1 MPRSSKQKK
10 AILRVLQRSTSH
22 PSADWIYE
30 EVRKQIPN
38 ISLGTVYRNLN
49 MLQKEGSIV
58 DLSFAGAPSR
68 YDGKLEPHYHFRCVK
83 CACLFDIDQPVKG
96 DLDKGM
102 AQDFGFEVFGHRLE
116 FYGFCPDCRR
126 CNGQYE
132 RDRGL
137 SAVT

>member
-10 AILRVLQRSTSH
+10 AILRVLRGTTSH

-49 MLQKEGSIV
+49 MLKEEGSIV
-58 DLSFAGAPSR
+58 DLSFTGAANR

-83 CACLFDIDQPVKG
+83 CGRLFDIDQPVKG
-96 DLDKGM
+96 DLDNGV
-102 AQDFGFEVFGHRLE
+102 AQDSGFEVLGHRLE
-116 FYGFCPDCRR
+116 FYGFCPDCGRG
-126 CNGQYE
+126 NG
-132 RDRGL
+132 
-137 SAVT
+137 